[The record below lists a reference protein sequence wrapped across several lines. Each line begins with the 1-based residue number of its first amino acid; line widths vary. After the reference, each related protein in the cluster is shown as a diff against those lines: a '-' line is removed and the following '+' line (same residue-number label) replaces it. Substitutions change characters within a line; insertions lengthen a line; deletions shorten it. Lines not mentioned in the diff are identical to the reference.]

1 MLAQGVEK
9 FGFDPKLLHLGAGL
23 GLPRFRVT
31 DKIIYLTLIKDLHYN
46 VGARPTNF
54 CT

>member
-23 GLPRFRVT
+23 VV
-31 DKIIYLTLIKDLHYN
+31 LTAKFAM
-46 VGARPTNF
+46 V
-54 CT
+54 